1 MSPTT
6 FLETLNALSLA
17 TDERGGH
24 RQAGRG
30 GEVSRNRPDIR
41 LQFPVSEIL
50 AGYVAGYFF

>member
-17 TDERGGH
+17 TDDRSG
-24 RQAGRG
+24 QAGRG

-41 LQFPVSEIL
+41 LQFPVPVRFPKIWPDM
-50 AGYVAGYFF
+50 